1 MHVQTLLDYQE
12 TSCLYKLT
20 ALLDPEIK
28 RTKQKAWLF
37 IRKKVRRLKLFFL
50 CYSEFT
56 LKREAIVSVPL
67 N

>member
-1 MHVQTLLDYQE
+1 VHVQTLLDYQE

-28 RTKQKAWLF
+28 RKKTKGVIIHKK
-37 IRKKVRRLKLFFL
+37 KKVQRLKLLFL

-56 LKREAIVSVPL
+56 LKREAIVSVL
-67 N
+67 